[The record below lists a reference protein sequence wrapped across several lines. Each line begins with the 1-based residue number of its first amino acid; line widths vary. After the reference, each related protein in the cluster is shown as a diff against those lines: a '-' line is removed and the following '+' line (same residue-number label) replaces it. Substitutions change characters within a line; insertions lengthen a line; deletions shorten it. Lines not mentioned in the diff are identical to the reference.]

1 METFGEFIHKK
12 RKERSLTLM
21 EVAGKLNISFT
32 YLADLE
38 KGNKLP
44 PNSTKEERKETISKF
59 KEALD
64 LTEEEYQK
72 LIELAD
78 QELVERGHISN
89 DMSEYMSEN
98 PMATIAM
105 RRAKNKNITNEDWK
119 KIIDHIEELTGEDDV

>member
-44 PNSTKEERKETISKF
+44 PNSTKEERKETLSKF